1 MDVLHDAC
9 FHTENDYN
17 CMTSREEMTKSGQED
32 YRHLVKI
39 LYSSLYCTYQR
50 GKYKG
55 TKFLDKINHKLEA
68 PSSKK

>member
-39 LYSSLYCTYQR
+39 LYLTLELY
-50 GKYKG
+50 
-55 TKFLDKINHKLEA
+55 N
-68 PSSKK
+68 